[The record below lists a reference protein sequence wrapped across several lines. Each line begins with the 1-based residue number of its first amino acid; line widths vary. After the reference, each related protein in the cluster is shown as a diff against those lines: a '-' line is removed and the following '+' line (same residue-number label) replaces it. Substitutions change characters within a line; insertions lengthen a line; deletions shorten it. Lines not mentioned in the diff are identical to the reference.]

1 MAKTLSCDYTM
12 DLPNFEHISPHGK
25 DFISKLLVLDPKVHI
40 TTARIKPCSASDL
53 LLCLICYMWILKLY
67 PQNVK
72 SKTATLQ
79 LKMTIKIFIYLIFPR
94 IAPHP
99 ECNKCYTFFR
109 HLLTNLEQCLLFFLS
124 SFCLNNFAR
133 AELSYY
139 ILNSRV
145 SDKIIAIYG
154 PVQNNNCN

>member
-25 DFISKLLVLDPKVHI
+25 DFISKLLVLNPKVHI
-40 TTARIKPCSASDL
+40 TTARF
-53 LLCLICYMWILKLY
+53 YMWILKLY

-79 LKMTIKIFIYLIFPR
+79 LKMTIKIFIYLIFSR
-94 IAPHP
+94 IPP
-99 ECNKCYTFFR
+99 LTQNVTNVTLFFR
-109 HLLTNLEQCLLFFLS
+109 LLLTNLEQCLLFFLS

>member
-40 TTARIKPCSASDL
+40 TTARIKPCSAMDLL

-79 LKMTIKIFIYLIFPR
+79 LKMTIKIFSPGFLLTQ
-94 IAPHP
+94 
-99 ECNKCYTFFR
+99 NVTNVTLFFR
-109 HLLTNLEQCLLFFLS
+109 LLLTNLEQCLLFFLS

>member
-94 IAPHP
+94 IPPHP
-99 ECNKCYTFFR
+99 ECNKCYTFLYF
-109 HLLTNLEQCLLFFLS
+109 S
-124 SFCLNNFAR
+124 
-133 AELSYY
+133 
-139 ILNSRV
+139 
-145 SDKIIAIYG
+145 
-154 PVQNNNCN
+154 

>member
-79 LKMTIKIFIYLIFPR
+79 LKMTIKIFIYLIFPQ
-94 IAPHP
+94 IPPHP

-109 HLLTNLEQCLLFFLS
+109 LLLTNLEQCLLFFLS